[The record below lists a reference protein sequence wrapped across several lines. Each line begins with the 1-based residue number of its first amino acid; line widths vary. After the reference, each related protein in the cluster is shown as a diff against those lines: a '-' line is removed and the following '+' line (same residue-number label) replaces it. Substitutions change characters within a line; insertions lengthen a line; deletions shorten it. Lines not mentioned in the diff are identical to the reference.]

1 MAGLSELD
9 TLRTYPEW
17 GREWRVFYDVP
28 QEKLPAG
35 AVAIAHRIDVRHLL
49 PLLVEHH
56 RLRPFWVEERL
67 RCGDQR
73 LDEAA
78 VQAAHSRTSDPIDL
92 DLQEIVALDPARPGR
107 THLCQ
112 HTARQLEYR
121 EGRILHIDLV
131 RVAGFIAALGSAVMC
146 RQDTAWISP
155 S

>member
-73 LDEAA
+73 LMK
-78 VQAAHSRTSDPIDL
+78 QRC
-92 DLQEIVALDPARPGR
+92 RP
-107 THLCQ
+107 
-112 HTARQLEYR
+112 HTAEPLIPSTWICKRSSRLTRLAQDELTCASTPP
-121 EGRILHIDLV
+121 DSSN
-131 RVAGFIAALGSAVMC
+131 IAKAVSS
-146 RQDTAWISP
+146 TSTW
-155 S
+155 